1 MHTHILMR
9 GGVTKDQLWE
19 LVGSKL
25 AYAAG
30 ETEEFRIVCRR
41 NLEEEMRQEWAE

>member
-1 MHTHILMR
+1 MR

-30 ETEEFRIVCRR
+30 ETVCRR